1 MSTEDQLSL
10 FAGDSPV
17 SHSVLPGNEEARK
30 MTEHS
35 GKKCIESY
43 ERYSQLGSLVRMLL
57 GSSAWNSTTCFLTWK
72 MKVTPH
78 KRLYFQLVPSM
89 PDTEETESS
98 SSPTKKEEG
107 LWNTPLS
114 SDWKN
119 MDTANQDS
127 LSKEVKMWAT
137 PSTMDHLPQRS
148 PEALE
153 KLKNGHRKGRS
164 RPSNLR
170 EQVDPQTMERWL
182 WPTPSASQAGAG
194 QFIHDLKTKDGR
206 PAQPGERAYN
216 PKTGNHSQITLNRA
230 VHLWPTPTAMKGGE
244 GVAPSHKDGT
254 HGWNIG
260 AAVQDSLSDNPI
272 RLWPTPTVNGNH
284 NRKGLSKTSGDGLST
299 AVKKKAKQWPT
310 PTSREYKGARSKE
323 SMEKSGRN
331 PMTNT
336 LSDSVEAESGYQTPE
351 GKLSGSLNPMW
362 VEWLMGYPIGWTDS
376 KD

>member
-30 MTEHS
+30 MTAHS

-43 ERYSQLGSLVRMLL
+43 EKYSQLGSLVRMLL

-78 KRLYFQLVPSM
+78 KRLYFQLVLSM

-127 LSKEVKMWAT
+127 LSKEVKMW
-137 PSTMDHLPQRS
+137 
-148 PEALE
+148 
-153 KLKNGHRKGRS
+153 
-164 RPSNLR
+164 
-170 EQVDPQTMERWL
+170 
-182 WPTPSASQAGAG
+182 PTPAASQGGAG

-206 PAQPGERAYN
+206 PAQPGERAYS
-216 PKTGNHSQITLNRA
+216 PGAKWHSQITLNRA
-230 VHLWPTPTAMKGGE
+230 VHLWPTPT
-244 GVAPSHKDGT
+244 
-254 HGWNIG
+254 I
-260 AAVQDSLSDNPI
+260 
-272 RLWPTPTVNGNH
+272 NGNY
-284 NRKGLSKTSGDGLST
+284 NRKGVSKKSGDGLAT
-299 AVKKKAKQWPT
+299 AVKKKTKQWPT

-362 VEWLMGYPIGWTDS
+362 IEWLMGYPIGWTDL